1 MVRNLD
7 YFKGIL
13 FEILV
18 VGIYIIVIF
27 LLSFL
32 GWWNEWKIFKGF

>member
-1 MVRNLD
+1 MVRNSD

-18 VGIYIIVIF
+18 LAMYIIVIF

-32 GWWNEWKIFKGF
+32 GWLNEWKIFKGL